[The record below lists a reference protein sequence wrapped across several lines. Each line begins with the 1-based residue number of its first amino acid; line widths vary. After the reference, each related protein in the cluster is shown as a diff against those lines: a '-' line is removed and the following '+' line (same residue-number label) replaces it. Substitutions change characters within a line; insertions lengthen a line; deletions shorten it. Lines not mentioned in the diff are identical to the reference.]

1 MKHITSILFSL
12 LLTIFFTACGGNNN
26 TTQNTAIDKLIA
38 YANSNGTSST
48 PTLQDYL
55 DAGVVG
61 VNDEAK
67 LAEINQVISRLS
79 QEDVDT
85 TKEVQDLANSLI
97 VEVPEG
103 TVLTPTK
110 PKPDTTPPV
119 IIVTGD
125 NALNVVQFTPYTEE
139 GATAEDSKDG
149 TVPVN
154 VSGTVNTDVVGVYTL
169 TYTAIDSA
177 GNTATATRTVTVTI
191 APNTAPVANTQA
203 LVVDEDSVGN
213 SILLTGTDAEGSV
226 LSYIL
231 VTSPTNGT
239 LTGSGSTRL
248 YAPNANYAGAD
259 SFSFKVNDGTIDS
272 ATVTVDITVTNLA
285 EPILTRR
292 DTGLDGVCATYTD
305 KSGEDLNFNGVL
317 DDAEVT
323 TTAATL
329 FTNGEPLTLTVL
341 KAKIAANV
349 DVTSV
354 NTCKITNMSY
364 LFSGNGTFNQNIS
377 SWNTGAVTNMNAM
390 FAVTGSFNQNIGSWD
405 TSSVTRMK
413 QMFFRALVFNQNIG
427 AWDTSSVIDM
437 EQMFNIALLFSQ
449 DLSGWD
455 VSSVIARASFSSD
468 SQLTNAQLPVW

>member
-38 YANSNGTSST
+38 YANSNGTST
-48 PTLQDYL
+48 APTLQDYI

-61 VNDEAK
+61 VNDEDK
-67 LAEINQVISRLS
+67 LAEVNQIVSGLT
-79 QEDVDT
+79 EEEVDT
-85 TKEVQDLANSLI
+85 TAEVQELADSLDVI
-97 VEVPEG
+97 VPED
-103 TVLTPTK
+103 TVLTP
-110 PKPDTTPPV
+110 PITTPE
-119 IIVTGD
+119 T
-125 NALNVVQFTPYTEE
+125 TT
-139 GATAEDSKDG
+139 TTTT
-149 TVPVN
+149 TV
-154 VSGTVNTDVVGVYTL
+154 S
-169 TYTAIDSA
+169 
-177 GNTATATRTVTVTI
+177 
-191 APNTAPVANTQA
+191 NTAPVANTQA

-377 SWNTGAVTNMNAM
+377 SWNTGAVTNMDAM
-390 FAVTGSFNQNIGSWD
+390 FTVTGSFNQNIGSWD
-405 TSSVTRMK
+405 TSSVISMEK
-413 QMFFRALVFNQNIG
+413 MFFRALVFNQNIG
-427 AWDTSSVIDM
+427 AWDTSSVRNM
-437 EQMFNIALLFSQ
+437 EQMFNLALLFSQ

-455 VSSVIARASFSSD
+455 VSSVIARASFSSG
-468 SQLTNAQLPVW
+468 SQLTNAQLPIW